1 MGRVVVTAMGSGG
14 GGGGGGG
21 GDGGSKDKILGMR
34 LNRK

>member
-1 MGRVVVTAMGSGG
+1 MVVVTAVGSGDDVGG
-14 GGGGGGG
+14 GGGD